1 MFKKLKKIRFRKWQ
15 IVPLGA
21 ILLFFVTELLSRI
34 PAFVEQ
40 HYSQKLYPFI
50 AAILSQLSSYF
61 PFSIDDIFYLLLLVL
76 PLVLVILLVTK
87 KISFQSAGKI
97 VLTTLSSV
105 YILFYL
111 LWGFNYYRPKLAGR
125 LAINDRPTNKDEFIE
140 VLEKLINTT
149 NNLHATFDQLNKAA
163 VDSILENSYKN
174 LAEVLKIDYPMGT
187 RRDKRITFSMFYA
200 QSGITGYFGPFFN
213 EIHVNKKVLPIEYP
227 FVLAH
232 EKAHQFGIT
241 SEAEA
246 NFYAW
251 LVCSR
256 SNNQQ
261 IQYSASSTLLRH
273 FLYQAYKMKEY
284 EEIIKNINE
293 PVKTDFKIIREHWD
307 ELRNEKM
314 NKAASKVNDTYLK
327 TNKITGGIQDYRG
340 VVEHV
345 MNFSLDSAF
354 QERHNLITH

>member
-1 MFKKLKKIRFRKWQ
+1 MLKKLRKIRFRRWQ
-15 IVPLGA
+15 LVPLVA
-21 ILLFFVTELLSRI
+21 VLLFLVTELLSRS
-34 PAFVEQ
+34 PSFVE
-40 HYSQKLYPFI
+40 HYYSQKFYPFI
-50 AAILSQLSSYF
+50 AGIISQLSSYL

-76 PLVLVILLVTK
+76 PFVLVILLVSK

-97 VLTTLSSV
+97 VLITLSSI
-105 YILFYL
+105 YILFYV
-111 LWGFNYYRPKLAGR
+111 LWGLNYYRPNLNER
-125 LAINDRPTNKDEFIE
+125 LAINDRPTNKDEFID

-149 NNLHATFDQLNKAA
+149 NNLHSTFDQLNKAA

-174 LAEVLKIDYPMGT
+174 LAEALKITYPMGT
-187 RRDKRITFSMFYA
+187 RRDKTITFSMFYA

-251 LVCSR
+251 LVCST

-261 IQYSASSTLLRH
+261 IHYSASITLLRH
-273 FLYQAYKMKEY
+273 FLYQAYKMEEY
-284 EEIIKNINE
+284 EEIVKDIND
-293 PVKTDFKIIREHWD
+293 PVKSDFKAIIKHWD

-327 TNKITGGIQDYRG
+327 TNKIKGGIQDYRG

-354 QERHNLITH
+354 QERHNLLPK